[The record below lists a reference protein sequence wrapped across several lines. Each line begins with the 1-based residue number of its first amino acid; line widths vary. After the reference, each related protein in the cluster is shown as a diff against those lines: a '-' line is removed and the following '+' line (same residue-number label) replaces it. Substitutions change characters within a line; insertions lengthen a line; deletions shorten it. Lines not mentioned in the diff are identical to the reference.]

1 MGDRLNGLKGGL
13 FSRQRKPVLE
23 ATPLETESLVAF
35 YKWDNWHPR
44 SLGDA
49 SCDGNRRTGSGSRRR
64 LIIANRKRLFTECVW
79 LVNIFNLIVT
89 LFIYCLRTYYRTVL
103 FVNQMFRHWWLHHA
117 YWNPTIP
124 EKDTPMPTLMY
135 MYVCMYYYRY
145 YFLCSASST
154 LTTQGALP
162 ALPGSISTFL
172 RVVDN
177 ETEEQI
183 GRPIWRSIVVGPVT
197 KKAWRGLIA
206 VRERLTISSTCTYEV
221 ELQSFNTAPGLYIT
235 FIR

>member
-124 EKDTPMPTLMY
+124 EKTH
-135 MYVCMYYYRY
+135 
-145 YFLCSASST
+145 LC
-154 LTTQGALP
+154 LH
-162 ALPGSISTFL
+162 
-172 RVVDN
+172 
-177 ETEEQI
+177 
-183 GRPIWRSIVVGPVT
+183 WC
-197 KKAWRGLIA
+197 
-206 VRERLTISSTCTYEV
+206 TCTYACITIVITFYV
-221 ELQSFNTAPGLYIT
+221 EPLQHWPLRGRYQPFPGLSARSYG
-235 FIR
+235 